1 VDDAPEVGAR
11 SLEADAGR
19 MHMKIELLVLGIVVL
34 IGWGLQ
40 IGGGR
45 KDGAVHG
52 AAPEKQKITTFL
64 WFDRNAE
71 EAVRFYVSTFRDSK
85 VLSEARYGEGA
96 PMPAGTLMTSRFQL
110 AGQEFMALNGG
121 PMFRFTE
128 AISLFVSCETQAEID
143 DLWEKLSAGGEPGP
157 CGWLK
162 DKYGLSWQVVPVAL
176 GGMLQDKD
184 PEKAKRVLAA
194 MQGMKKLDIAKLKEA
209 YEQR

>member
-1 VDDAPEVGAR
+1 
-11 SLEADAGR
+11 
-19 MHMKIELLVLGIVVL
+19 MKIELLLVAMVL
-34 IGWGLQ
+34 IGSGLSVV
-40 IGGGR
+40 GAR
-45 KDGAVHG
+45 KDEALPG
-52 AAPEKQKITTFL
+52 AALGKQKITTFL

-71 EAVRFYVSTFRDSK
+71 DAVRSYVSIFKDSK
-85 VLSEARYGEGA
+85 VLSEARYGEGG

-110 AGQEFMALNGG
+110 AGQEFLALNGG

-143 DLWEKLSAGGEPGP
+143 ELWEKLSAGGEPGP

-162 DKYGLSWQVVPVAL
+162 DKHGLSWQIVPSTL

-184 PEKAKRVLAA
+184 PEKAKRVMAA
-194 MQGMKKLDIAKLKEA
+194 MQGMKKLDIAKLKDA